1 MATVARS
8 DLRSDVPYYLL
19 NFERAL
25 AWLAERYDDLL
36 DGEEQAFLRAFAALP
51 QASRA
56 LLVRMLMRQGTLFR
70 ASRLTYH
77 EIGCPL
83 LAAEPMTAL
92 GWIDTEP
99 GLTLENLFALTTRP
113 ELLEIFAETIALI
126 PGAKALRKADLLETL
141 RPFYDGEGRGD
152 CEGTAANWPERPLSA
167 WHRTTSDR
175 VLHVAVAPL
184 CERLR
189 LMFFGNLQQAWSEF
203 VLADL
208 GVFQYEKVPF
218 APSSRAFQQRADVEV
233 YLALHACRE
242 ALDWLPG
249 GDAEPA
255 AIDMLVVAVREIAI
269 SNAWLE
275 TRRAKLLFRIGQH
288 CERRQNWAA
297 ALTVYADCAWP
308 GARHRRVRVLERSER
323 FAEAFALAGEAC
335 TAPESEEEAQRV
347 ARMMPRLRRKL
358 GEPMVRVAAA
368 RPVARGTLVLPRPE
382 DPMPVEYV
390 TRDHLTCESAPVHY
404 VENALIN
411 SLFGLLCWE
420 PVFAALPGA
429 FFHPFQRGPADLHAP
444 DFQARRAGQ
453 FAACLAQLDSGAYRD
468 TILRHWQSKA
478 GLQSPF
484 VFWGLLSPELVALA
498 LDCLP
503 AAHLK
508 LWFERL
514 LRDIRS
520 NRSGLP
526 DLIRF
531 WPAERRY
538 ELIEVKGPGDRL
550 QDNQIR
556 WLAYCVEHGMP
567 VRVVDVRWAEAEDGV
582 AADTDAN
589 AVEEIAAQG
598 TIQAETD
605 TTSPVAPHARAKP
618 TATTP
623 SRRAT
628 ESPT

>member
-1 MATVARS
+1 MATGARS

-36 DGEEQAFLRAFAALP
+36 DTEEQAFLRAFAGLP

-70 ASRLTYH
+70 ASRLTYD
-77 EIGCPL
+77 EVGCPL
-83 LAAEPMTAL
+83 LAAAPMTAL

-113 ELLEIFAETIALI
+113 ALLEIFAEAIALI
-126 PGAKALRKADLLETL
+126 PGARALRKADLLETL
-141 RPFYDGEGRGD
+141 RPFYEGEGGSGLEGD
-152 CEGTAANWPERPLSA
+152 AENPTERPLSS
-167 WHRTTSDR
+167 WHSATSDR
-175 VLHVAVAPL
+175 ILHVAIAPL

-189 LMFFGNLQQAWSEF
+189 LMFFGNLQQDWSEF

-208 GVFQYEKVPF
+208 GVFQYETVPF
-218 APSSRAFQQRADVEV
+218 APSSRAFQQRADVDV

-242 ALDWLPG
+242 ALDWLPDD
-249 GDAEPA
+249 DAEPA
-255 AIDMLVVAVREIAI
+255 AIDTLIATIREIAT

-297 ALTVYADCAWP
+297 ALAVYAACAWP

-323 FAEAFALAGEAC
+323 FGEAFALAGEAC
-335 TAPESEEEAQRV
+335 AAPESEEEAQRV

-368 RPVARGTLVLPRPE
+368 RPVERSTLVLPKPE
-382 DPMPVEYV
+382 DALPVEYV
-390 TRDHLTCESAPVHY
+390 TRDHLTCETAPVHY

-444 DFQARRAGQ
+444 DFQARRAAQ
-453 FAACLAQLDSGAYRD
+453 FAACLAQLDSDAYRE
-468 TILRHWQSKA
+468 TILRHLQSKA

-484 VFWGLLSPELVALA
+484 VFWGMLTPELVALA

-514 LRDIRS
+514 LHDIRS

-567 VRVVDVRWAEAEDGV
+567 VRVVDVRWVGDDAT
-582 AADTDAN
+582 AAALS
-589 AVEEIAAQG
+589 I
-598 TIQAETD
+598 
-605 TTSPVAPHARAKP
+605 H
-618 TATTP
+618 
-623 SRRAT
+623 AT
-628 ESPT
+628 ESPP